1 MWDLSARSEISG
13 KIACGCA
20 KVNATGLMK
29 TAPPPGASTT
39 WHEDPRLAMV
49 EVIDKWL
56 KKPDWWITLTFAR
69 PETTALTAVASLRSW
84 LSRWRTADASATGHK
99 PGRSPL
105 SRLLWCVEMQ
115 SRGAAHIHALGVTG
129 ATVSTPH
136 CKSCFARLGWRQD
149 AWMWWVLKES
159 WAVHHGWARVYPFDA
174 ARGGGVA
181 GYVAKYMYKA
191 GGDHGL
197 WQEGTD
203 F

>member
-1 MWDLSARSEISG
+1 MWDLPARR
-13 KIACGCA
+13 A
-20 KVNATGLMK
+20 ATCSK
-29 TAPPPGASTT
+29 THDQTSPGVA
-39 WHEDPRLAMV
+39 WQEDPRTAMV
-49 EVIDKWL
+49 DVINTFL
-56 KKPDWWITLTFAR
+56 VRPDWWITMTFRR
-69 PETTALTAVASLRSW
+69 PETTATTAVESLRSW
-84 LSRWRTADASATGHK
+84 LSRWRKADASATGHR

-115 SRGAAHIHALGVTG
+115 SRGAAHIHALGVNG
-129 ATVSTPH
+129 APLSTPH
-136 CKSCFARLGWRQD
+136 CSACFASLGWRQD

-159 WAVHHGWARVYPFDA
+159 WAAHHGWARIYPYDA

-197 WQEGTD
+197 WQEGVD